1 MVSLAFHLFVVGS
14 YFCSVQWLCVVVHSF
29 VADSS
34 LLDCCDLVVCF
45 VLCFF
50 LHLMLAGRQPFG
62 VLRWFQLFCF
72 FHLVS
77 AVCLPD

>member
-1 MVSLAFHLFVVGS
+1 MVSLAFHLFVAGTVI
-14 YFCSVQWLCVVVHSF
+14 FALCSSDCSVHSF

-45 VLCFF
+45 CVCFF
-50 LHLMLAGRQPFG
+50 HLMLAGRQPIG
-62 VLRWFQLFCF
+62 ILRWLQLFCF

>member
-1 MVSLAFHLFVVGS
+1 MT
-14 YFCSVQWLCVVVHSF
+14 VVHSF

-34 LLDCCDLVVCF
+34 LLDCCDLVGFLF
-45 VLCFF
+45 VRLFLFFCF
-50 LHLMLAGRQPFG
+50 LHLMLAGKQPFG

-77 AVCLPD
+77 AVCLTD